1 MKRIFGILAIL
12 LMMPFMPAF
21 TQELPAP
28 ESPALAQN
36 GGPHPPTGRIT
47 GKVVD
52 GETGGPIIGARV
64 FVEGSAP
71 TIGAVTDLNGNY
83 TLRNVPPGSHT
94 IVVTYPEYAKLVVT
108 GLALAEN
115 ESRQEDLSL
124 KPEIKQVEGE
134 VVEVVAKASR
144 GSAAGLLK
152 DRQKSAAVS
161 DAIGAEEMSRTG
173 SSNAAQAMG
182 KVTGA
187 SIVDGKYIYVR
198 GLGERY
204 STTQLNGAELPSTD
218 PNKRAVHLDLF
229 ASNLIENIVTVKS
242 YTPDKPG
249 NFTGGSVNMVT
260 KSYPD
265 RFNASLSLS
274 SAYNSQFSLK
284 EGFLT
289 SPGGH
294 TDWLGMDDGIRAIPD
309 PLQDK
314 NVVIPIIQTAHRDS
328 VQAAKLDLL
337 SKSFNSS
344 MAPTKK
350 MAPLNRNFA
359 FSLGDQVQV
368 LGRPLGIL
376 GSLSYNRGF
385 NSYAGGTVARY
396 ELPTFAGQA
405 DTLDPNFVLNDSKS
419 SDEVVWGGLANL
431 TFQPHPRHE
440 LKTNYMYNKSGE
452 SVARSLSGLFLQG
465 GGLGESDVY
474 ESRVLQYIERSLGSF
489 QLSGHH
495 LLQPLLGMDLNW
507 SGSLAKSRQEEP
519 DLRYFSNHYGVVPDT
534 EYTIRTNA
542 YLRPSRYYRD
552 LKEDNAEFNLDFS
565 IPFKQWSGLGG
576 KVKLGGQ
583 LLRKERT
590 YRERGFIYELDTRNP
605 TYPDYGG
612 DPDYFFSDEFVG
624 LDYYD
629 STYREYLFNSYI
641 LEENT
646 ARNNYSADQNIS
658 ALFGML
664 DFPILRKLRFAGG
677 ARLELTRMNVASQ
690 DKRLPRARLS
700 NDDWLPSV
708 NLIYQLGRDMNL
720 RTSYSR
726 TLARPEFRELANYSS
741 FDFAG
746 DFLYGGNPE
755 LKRTLIHNYDLRWE
769 WFERPGEIYSVS
781 GFYKRFI
788 DPIER
793 IKSGSH
799 KETSSRNVPEAN
811 VYGLELEVR
820 KRLDNAVPFL
830 QHFQIGANFTLVHS
844 KVNIDSVELAIAR
857 AFDPNPKTTRQLQGQ
872 SPYIF
877 NLDLSYG
884 NYKLG
889 TSASILYNVFGERLA
904 EVNRGDAPNV
914 FETARGQ
921 LDFTLSQRIW
931 NTVTFKTSVKNLLD
945 SEYKR
950 TYTLKDREYVQQLYK
965 RGRILSAGFSWA
977 ID

>member
-1 MKRIFGILAIL
+1 MKRILGIFAIPL
-12 LMMPFMPAF
+12 LVPFLTVSA
-21 TQELPAP
+21 QEQL
-28 ESPALAQN
+28 SLAQN
-36 GGPHPPTGRIT
+36 GAPHPPTGRIT

-52 GETGGPIIGARV
+52 GETGEPIIGARV
-64 FVEGSAP
+64 FIEGSVP
-71 TIGAVTDLNGNY
+71 MIGAVTDLNGTY

-94 IVVTYPEYAKLVVT
+94 LVAAYPEYAKLVVS
-108 GLALAEN
+108 GLALAGN
-115 ESRQEDLSL
+115 ETSQQDLSL

-134 VVEVVAKASR
+134 VVEVVAKVSR

-152 DRQKSAAVS
+152 DRQKAAAVS
-161 DAIGAEEMSRTG
+161 DAIGTEEMSRTG
-173 SSNAAQAMG
+173 SGNAAQAMS
-182 KVTGA
+182 KVTGTT
-187 SIVDGKYIYVR
+187 IVDGKYVYVR

-265 RFNASLSLS
+265 HFNASLSLS
-274 SAYNSQFSLK
+274 SAYNTPFSLQ

-294 TDWLGMDDGIRAIPD
+294 TDWLGMDDGTRAIPD

-314 NVVIPIIQTAHRDS
+314 NVVIPILTTASRNS
-328 VQAAKLDLL
+328 EQAAMLNYL
-337 SKSFNSS
+337 SQSFNSH
-344 MAPTKK
+344 MAPARK

-359 FSLGDQVQV
+359 FSLGDQLQV
-368 LGRPLGIL
+368 LGRPLGFL
-376 GSLSYNRGF
+376 GSLSYTRGF

-396 ELPTFAGQA
+396 ELPTSASQS
-405 DTLDPNFVLNDSKS
+405 DTLDPSFILNDSKS
-419 SDEVVWGGLANL
+419 SDEVVWGALANF
-431 TFQPHPRHE
+431 TYQPHPKHE
-440 LKTNYMYNKSGE
+440 LKTNYMYNRSGE
-452 SVARSLSGLFLQG
+452 SVARTLSGLFLQG

-474 ESRVLQYIERSLGSF
+474 ESRVLQYTERSLGSF
-489 QLSGHH
+489 QLSGRHV
-495 LLQPLLGMDLNW
+495 LQSLLGVDLNW
-507 SGSLAKSRQEEP
+507 SGSLAKSAQDEP
-519 DLRYFSNHYGVVPDT
+519 DIRYFSNHYSVVPDT
-534 EYTIRTNA
+534 EYTIKSNA
-542 YLRPSRYYRD
+542 YLTPRRYYRD
-552 LKEDNAEFNLDFS
+552 LNEDNAEFNLDFS
-565 IPFKQWSGLGG
+565 IPFKQWAGLGA
-576 KVKLGGQ
+576 KLKLGGQ

-590 YRERGFIYELDTRNP
+590 YRERGYEFLLDPNNTSL
-605 TYPDYGG
+605 PDYGG
-612 DPDYFFSDEFVG
+612 DPEYFFSDEFVG
-624 LDYYD
+624 LSHYD
-629 STYREYLFNSYI
+629 STRRLYVFNSYVQA
-641 LEENT
+641 LNT
-646 ARNNYSADQNIS
+646 GRSNYDADQNIS
-658 ALFGML
+658 AVFGML
-664 DFPILRKLRFAGG
+664 DFPILHKLRFAGG
-677 ARLELTRMNVASQ
+677 ARLEITRMNVASK
-690 DKRLPRARLS
+690 DTSLAKARLS
-700 NDDWLPSV
+700 NDDWLPSA
-708 NLIYQLGRDMNL
+708 NLIYQLRPDMNL

-726 TLARPEFRELANYSS
+726 TLARPESRELADYST

-746 DFLYGGNPE
+746 DVIYGGNPN

-769 WFERPGEIYSVS
+769 YFERPSELYSIG

-820 KRLDNAVPFL
+820 KRLDKMGSFL
-830 QHFQIGANFTLVHS
+830 QHFQVGTNFTLVHS
-844 KVNIDSVELAIAR
+844 KVDVDSVELAIIR
-857 AFDPNPKTTRQLQGQ
+857 AFDPNPKLTRQLQGQ

-884 NYKLG
+884 NYKTG
-889 TSASILYNVFGERLA
+889 TTASLLYNVFGERLA
-904 EVNRGDAPNV
+904 EVNRGDAPNI
-914 FETARGQ
+914 FEQARGQ

-931 NTVTFKTSVKNLLD
+931 NSVTFKGSVKNLLD

-950 TYTLKDREYVQQLYK
+950 SYTLKGREYIQQLYK
-965 RGRILSAGFSWA
+965 KGRTLSIGFNWA

>member
-21 TQELPAP
+21 PQE

-64 FVEGSAP
+64 FVEGSIP

-94 IVVTYPEYAKLVVT
+94 LAVTYPEYAKLVVT
-108 GLALAEN
+108 GLTLAEN
-115 ESRQEDLSL
+115 ETKQEDVSL

-134 VVEVVAKASR
+134 VVEVVARASR

-152 DRQKSAAVS
+152 DRQKAAAVS
-161 DAIGAEEMSRTG
+161 DAIGAEEMSRSG
-173 SSNAAQAMG
+173 SSNAAQAMS

-229 ASNLIENIVTVKS
+229 AANLIENIVTVKS

-249 NFTGGSVNMVT
+249 NFTGGSVNLVT

-265 RFNASLSLS
+265 HFNASLSLS
-274 SAYNSQFSLK
+274 SAYNTQFSLQ

-289 SPGGH
+289 SPGGR
-294 TDWLGMDDGIRAIPD
+294 TDWLGMDDGTRAIPD

-314 NVVIPIIQTAHRDS
+314 NVVIPIIQTARRDS
-328 VQAAKLDLL
+328 LQAMQLDRL

-344 MAPTKK
+344 MAPVKK

-359 FSLGDQVQV
+359 FSLGDQLQV
-368 LGRPLGIL
+368 LGRPFGIL

-385 NSYAGGTVARY
+385 NSYTGGTVARY
-396 ELPTFAGQA
+396 VLPTFAGQA
-405 DTLDPNFVLNDSKS
+405 DTLDPDFILDDAKS

-431 TFQPHPRHE
+431 TFQPHPKHE
-440 LKTNYMYNKSGE
+440 LKTNYMYNRSGE

-474 ESRVLQYIERSLGSF
+474 ETRVLQYIERSLGSF

-495 LLQPLLGMDLNW
+495 ALQPLFGMDLNW
-507 SGSLAKSRQEEP
+507 SGSLAKSTQDEP
-519 DLRYFSNHYGVVPDT
+519 DLRFFSNHYGVVPDT
-534 EYTIRTNA
+534 EYTIQSNA
-542 YLRPSRYYRD
+542 YVKPSRNYRK
-552 LKEDNAEFNLDFS
+552 LKEDNAEFNLDFF
-565 IPFKQWSGLGG
+565 IPFRQWSGLGG

-590 YRERGFIYELDTRNP
+590 YRERRFSYELDNS
-605 TYPDYGG
+605 YPGYQDYSG
-612 DPDYFFSDEFVG
+612 DPEYFFSDEVVG
-624 LDYYD
+624 MLFYD
-629 STYREYLFNSYI
+629 STVNRYRFGSYVV
-641 LEENT
+641 EENT
-646 ARNNYSADQNIS
+646 ARNNYDADQNIS

-664 DFPILRKLRFAGG
+664 DVPVLRKLRFAGG
-677 ARLELTRMNVASQ
+677 ARLELTRMNVASK
-690 DKRLPRARLS
+690 DKSLPKARLS
-700 NDDWLPSV
+700 NDDWLPSA
-708 NLIYQLGRDMNL
+708 NLIYQLGGDMNL
-720 RTSYSR
+720 RASYSR

-746 DFLYGGNPE
+746 DFLYGGNPN

-793 IKSGSH
+793 VKSGSH
-799 KETSSRNVPEAN
+799 KETSSRNVPEAT

-820 KRLDNAVPFL
+820 KRLDNVVPFL
-830 QHFQIGANFTLVHS
+830 QHFQIGGNFTLVRS

-872 SPYIF
+872 SPYIL

-889 TSASILYNVFGERLA
+889 TTASILYNVFGERLA

-921 LDFTLSQRIW
+921 LDFTFSQRIW
-931 NTVTFKTSVKNLLD
+931 NTVTLKASVKNLLD